1 MTTSMLHDIMT
12 QYCAWREIIQPSKSE
27 SVLIETLWLK
37 KSWHRNPINQ
47 FWSLFFWLWKNT
59 AFFCN
64 WSRHASF
71 LFMYSATRIQL
82 DVDLW
87 NFLIILAEISSSK
100 LFLQISKSQLF
111 FPIWIIIIS
120 MHLIWETY
128 SYKLKLLE

>member
-1 MTTSMLHDIMT
+1 MFLFRLWNYLTTKKLWPHQCCTIL
-12 QYCAWREIIQPSKSE
+12 WRNITPGVKYILQPSKSE

-59 AFFCN
+59 AFLCN

-71 LFMYSATRIQL
+71 SFMYSATRIQL

-87 NFLIILAEISSSK
+87 NFLIILAEISSST
-100 LFLQISKSQLF
+100 LLLQISKSQLF
-111 FPIWIIIIS
+111 FQFE
-120 MHLIWETY
+120 L
-128 SYKLKLLE
+128 

>member
-1 MTTSMLHDIMT
+1 MFLLRLWNYLTTKKLWPHQCCTIS
-12 QYCAWREIIQPSKSE
+12 WRNITPGVKYILQPSKSE

-59 AFFCN
+59 AFFVIEVGML
-64 WSRHASF
+64 
-71 LFMYSATRIQL
+71 LFYVCTVYTVTRIQL

-87 NFLIILAEISSSK
+87 NFLIILAEISSST

-111 FPIWIIIIS
+111 CPIFE
-120 MHLIWETY
+120 L
-128 SYKLKLLE
+128 